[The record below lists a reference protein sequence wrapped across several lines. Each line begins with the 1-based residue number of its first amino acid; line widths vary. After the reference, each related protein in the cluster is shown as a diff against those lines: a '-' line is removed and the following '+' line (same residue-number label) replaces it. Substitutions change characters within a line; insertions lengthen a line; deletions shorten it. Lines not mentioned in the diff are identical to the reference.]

1 MAIVNYLHSGG
12 LTAPAVAA
20 DWPGGYWWHWLFYA
34 VAIIVA
40 LLIMVMGAIYIERR
54 GLGRMQSRLG
64 PNRVGPFG
72 LLQPVADAI
81 KILLK
86 ENIVPSTADR
96 IVHFMAPIVAFTPVI
111 LILAVV
117 PVMNGA
123 ALADLNIGILYV
135 VAVSSIGSV
144 GVFMAGWGSGS
155 KFSLLGAM
163 RNVAAVVSYEI
174 PMVLSIGVVLFTG
187 SLATSQI
194 IARQNIPFILMQP
207 LGFLLFFAA
216 ACAEINRSP
225 FDLMEADQE
234 IVAGYMTEYSGM
246 RFAMFY
252 LVEYAEAI
260 AMSAVITTL
269 FLGGW
274 RGPWL
279 PPWLWFLVKTF
290 AVFFFMVWT
299 RTTLPRVRIDQLM
312 AFAWKF
318 LFPLGLINLFITAI
332 QVLVW
337 PDSLP
342 WILII
347 INFAVMGALIL
358 IWSKF
363 FRLGWGRV
371 QV

>member
-1 MAIVNYLHSGG
+1 
-12 LTAPAVAA
+12 
-20 DWPGGYWWHWLFYA
+20 
-34 VAIIVA
+34 
-40 LLIMVMGAIYIERR
+40 
-54 GLGRMQSRLG
+54 
-64 PNRVGPFG
+64 
-72 LLQPVADAI
+72 
-81 KILLK
+81 
-86 ENIVPSTADR
+86 
-96 IVHFMAPIVAFTPVI
+96 
-111 LILAVV
+111 
-117 PVMNGA
+117 
-123 ALADLNIGILYV
+123 
-135 VAVSSIGSV
+135 
-144 GVFMAGWGSGS
+144 
-155 KFSLLGAM
+155 
-163 RNVAAVVSYEI
+163 
-174 PMVLSIGVVLFTG
+174 
-187 SLATSQI
+187 
-194 IARQNIPFILMQP
+194 
-207 LGFLLFFAA
+207 
-216 ACAEINRSP
+216 
-225 FDLMEADQE
+225 
-234 IVAGYMTEYSGM
+234 
-246 RFAMFY
+246 
-252 LVEYAEAI
+252 
-260 AMSAVITTL
+260 MSAVITTL